1 MGKLAVL
8 RIDEGVRLDPDRI
21 VALVSELGEDGAE
34 QAVCRAIEELAG
46 RLTELQRFVD
56 EGDAVA
62 MHRSAQRLSKVA
74 EQIGMLT
81 LARIAGDVLRT
92 ADAGDVAAQAA
103 TLARLVR
110 IADRSLN
117 AVWDLRHLML

>member
-8 RIDEGVRLDPDRI
+8 RLDEGVRLDPDRI

-34 QAVCRAIEELAG
+34 QAVRRAIEELAG
-46 RLTELQRFVD
+46 RLTELLRFVD

-62 MHRSAQRLSKVA
+62 MHRSARRLSKVA

>member
-1 MGKLAVL
+1 
-8 RIDEGVRLDPDRI
+8 
-21 VALVSELGEDGAE
+21 
-34 QAVCRAIEELAG
+34 
-46 RLTELQRFVD
+46 
-56 EGDAVA
+56 
-62 MHRSAQRLSKVA
+62 
-74 EQIGMLT
+74 MLT